1 MQLVAPVLLKAAN
14 IPSVLF
20 LSSFYNVNIL
30 LGLLHKLQSIYFSEI
45 ILQLIPIILVFFE
58 ERFRLLAGDERRRSE
73 LGLP

>member
-1 MQLVAPVLLKAAN
+1 MQLVAPVLLN

-20 LSSFYNVNIL
+20 LSSFCNVNIL

-45 ILQLIPIILVFFE
+45 ILQLIPIIQVFFGE
-58 ERFRLLAGDERRRSE
+58 WFRLLAVDERRRSK

>member
-20 LSSFYNVNIL
+20 LSSFCNVNIL
-30 LGLLHKLQSIYFSEI
+30 QGLLHKLQSIYFSEI
-45 ILQLIPIILVFFE
+45 ILQLIPIIQVFFG
-58 ERFRLLAGDERRRSE
+58 ERFRLLAGDERRRIK